1 MSKGNPER
9 NSRVKIITI
18 SREVESWGDE
28 IGNYLA
34 SVLSFR
40 VVDSKNFHEHLK
52 KYYPNLPPEPP
63 PGEKERN
70 IWLRKARFCFEK
82 IAQESPLII
91 LGRGGQKIF
100 ENHPDSFHIL
110 VVASLQTRLQRVVQK
125 YSQEETIALRILL
138 QQDKKRERFLLEKF
152 DVEWKNPA
160 LYHFTINTSFYSVEK
175 ATELI
180 LEAIESF
187 QRETRSQLGSP
198 PRKPSIFAH
207 PSEEEFAKLLDFYGI
222 KWLYEPKTFPLE
234 WDEEGN
240 VVEAFTPDFYLP
252 EFNTFIELT
261 TQRQKLVWRK
271 NKKVRKFRELYPDL
285 KIKIIYSR
293 NLEHIRK
300 KLELEDE

>member
-1 MSKGNPER
+1 MQKSNSEKR
-9 NSRVKIITI
+9 NNVKIITI

-28 IGNYLA
+28 IGNHLA
-34 SVLSFR
+34 SILSFKI
-40 VVDSKNFHEHLK
+40 VDSKNFHEHLK
-52 KYYPNLPPEPP
+52 RYYPNLPPEPP
-63 PGEKERN
+63 LGEKERN

-82 IAQESPLII
+82 IAQEKPLII

-100 ENHPDSFHIL
+100 ENYPSSFHVL
-110 VVASLQTRLQRVVQK
+110 VVASLQTRLQRIIQK

-152 DVEWKNPA
+152 GIDWKNPA
-160 LYHFTINTSFYSVEK
+160 LYHLTINTSFYSVEK

-180 LEAIESF
+180 LEAIENF
-187 QRETRSQLGSP
+187 QQEARSQFEP
-198 PRKPSIFAH
+198 PSNKPSTFAH

-240 VVEAFTPDFYLP
+240 VTEAFTPDFYLP

-261 TQRQKLVWRK
+261 TQRQKLVWKK

-285 KIKIIYSR
+285 KIKIIYAR
-293 NLEHIRK
+293 NLDHIRK
-300 KLELEDE
+300 KLELDDE